1 MGETIKKSLDNIVK
15 NIKSPNSTNS
25 LLSASSSDNNVDFKS
40 LINTPVNSIINKT
53 ISNKTSLSNKT
64 SISDDVQT
72 IKSSSSFFTFR
83 NFLFIFLL
91 VILISVIIFYI
102 TTYFSN
108 KNNTITNFFNS
119 IFSKTNAS
127 INNTTKKINNSKT
140 VSSINSLQNSLK
152 SSSSLNSDTT
162 DSEPEPNRT
171 SSLNQGYCFIGK
183 INDTRYCAK
192 VNEHTKCMSGD
203 IYPTLD
209 ICINPKLRI

>member
-119 IFSKTNAS
+119 IFSKTDAS